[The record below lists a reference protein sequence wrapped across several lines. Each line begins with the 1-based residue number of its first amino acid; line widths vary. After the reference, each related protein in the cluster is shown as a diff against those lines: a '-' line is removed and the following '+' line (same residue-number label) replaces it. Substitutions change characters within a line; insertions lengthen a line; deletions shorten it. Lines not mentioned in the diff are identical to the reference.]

1 MKAFVAT
8 GIVPIFDEVLFLRV
22 VVSPLVSVVAFEM
35 IPGVLLLMMITSVR
49 VLLSLE
55 SRSLFVLEGRS
66 LLSSRVRG
74 VLVPAALVALTLDF
88 CISVVSGYVLD
99 FTNGHQL
106 VGILFRSWSVSLAN
120 GGSKVSRQVCI
131 LEEVSIAAL
140 HRADASRLDEFVQVL
155 VLAELLLEEEVG
167 LLQVLDVVVL
177 HLVHA
182 HGLLQLLGQLVQGI
196 LIRLVASRVVTASSA
211 SHRHVEVIAQS

>member
-66 LLSSRVRG
+66 LLSS
-74 VLVPAALVALTLDF
+74 
-88 CISVVSGYVLD
+88 
-99 FTNGHQL
+99 
-106 VGILFRSWSVSLAN
+106 
-120 GGSKVSRQVCI
+120 
-131 LEEVSIAAL
+131 
-140 HRADASRLDEFVQVL
+140 
-155 VLAELLLEEEVG
+155 
-167 LLQVLDVVVL
+167 
-177 HLVHA
+177 
-182 HGLLQLLGQLVQGI
+182 
-196 LIRLVASRVVTASSA
+196 
-211 SHRHVEVIAQS
+211 